1 MCFHPGAS
9 CRRPAGR
16 GIMQLAAAARPTFPV
31 DLLLD
36 AITNPRARTANGTLN
51 GTALCMACTADAPC
65 CRKSCGAAAGK
76 LMRIRIFYSFT
87 AQSWL

>member
-1 MCFHPGAS
+1 MP
-9 CRRPAGR
+9 
-16 GIMQLAAAARPTFPV
+16 LAAAARPTFPV

-76 LMRIRIFYSFT
+76 LMRIRIFIHLPPKAGFNWRGP
-87 AQSWL
+87 ARR